1 LPLGFCLGH
10 FEFKGK
16 KPLRLLVDTGLA
28 LPTVFVGLVVY
39 AFLTQRGPLGG
50 LGLLFTLPGIAIG
63 LTILALPIVVAL
75 SAAAVEGMDRK
86 LRVTLISLGVDRRQL
101 FLSTVWEA
109 RHGIVAAGLTAFG
122 RVLTEVGIA
131 MMVGGNIKWQTRTIT
146 TAIALRR
153 TRANSPPA
161 SPWASCCCSLPFPSR
176 CRCRFC
182 AGGPDVGA
190 LLYEMNGLRHFYRDR
205 LVLQIDRLEIPRGAI
220 VGVIGPNGGGKS
232 TLLKLAGFVEKPSAG
247 TVRFDGRPAG
257 PFAPQVRRRVT
268 LMPQEPF
275 LLKRTVF
282 SNVAYGLRVRNDLVR
297 LEARVHEALSWVGL
311 NGREFAERP
320 WYALSGGEAQRVA
333 LASRL
338 ILKPE
343 ALLLDEPTANVDAL
357 STQLIKEAALRARQE
372 WGTTLIIASHD
383 RQWLH
388 ESADSMVHLFKGR

>member
-1 LPLGFCLGH
+1 
-10 FEFKGK
+10 
-16 KPLRLLVDTGLA
+16 
-28 LPTVFVGLVVY
+28 
-39 AFLTQRGPLGG
+39 
-50 LGLLFTLPGIAIG
+50 
-63 LTILALPIVVAL
+63 
-75 SAAAVEGMDRK
+75 
-86 LRVTLISLGVDRRQL
+86 
-101 FLSTVWEA
+101 
-109 RHGIVAAGLTAFG
+109 
-122 RVLTEVGIA
+122 
-131 MMVGGNIKWQTRTIT
+131 
-146 TAIALRR
+146 
-153 TRANSPPA
+153 
-161 SPWASCCCSLPFPSR
+161 
-176 CRCRFC
+176 
-182 AGGPDVGA
+182 
-190 LLYEMNGLRHFYRDR
+190 MNGLRHFYRDR

-282 SNVAYGLRVRNDLVR
+282 SNVAYGLRVRKDLVR
-297 LEARVHEALSWVGL
+297 FEARVHEALSWVGL

-388 ESADSMVHLFKGR
+388 ESADSMVHLFNGRMMGTGRENILFGPWEPMGGGGWCKRMPDGQRLRVPQPPDGTSAALIADAVLKPLSGASPSGVVTRLALDHGSGKVLASVNVGRLPFTVAIDRQEVQRLGIHPGCRVEVDYDPTKITWVQS

>member
-1 LPLGFCLGH
+1 
-10 FEFKGK
+10 
-16 KPLRLLVDTGLA
+16 
-28 LPTVFVGLVVY
+28 
-39 AFLTQRGPLGG
+39 
-50 LGLLFTLPGIAIG
+50 
-63 LTILALPIVVAL
+63 
-75 SAAAVEGMDRK
+75 M
-86 LRVTLISLGVDRRQL
+86 
-101 FLSTVWEA
+101 
-109 RHGIVAAGLTAFG
+109 
-122 RVLTEVGIA
+122 
-131 MMVGGNIKWQTRTIT
+131 
-146 TAIALRR
+146 
-153 TRANSPPA
+153 
-161 SPWASCCCSLPFPSR
+161 
-176 CRCRFC
+176 
-182 AGGPDVGA
+182 GA

-257 PFAPQVRRRVT
+257 PFAAQVRRRVA

-282 SNVAYGLRVRNDLVR
+282 SNVTFGLRVRRDIAR

-311 NGREFAERP
+311 NGREFAGRP
-320 WYALSGGEAQRVA
+320 WYGLSGGEAQRVA

-388 ESADSMVHLFKGR
+388 ESADSMVHLFKGRLMGTGRENILFGPWEPLGDGWWCKRLQDGQRLKVPQPPDDMSAALIADAVLKPFSGTSPAGVVTRMALDHGSGKVLASVNVGRLPFIVAIDGQEVQRLGIHPGCRVEVDYDPTQITWVQS